1 MPACRSS
8 SYGAGKAQRSS
19 RSAARK
25 LRRAAQAM
33 QDFIPMLIFFSV
45 YLAWF
50 FIIEHMNRLHYTVI
64 HTALDDYIPFVEVFV
79 IPYYLWFF
87 YVTGAVIVL
96 YFTDRE
102 MYHRT
107 ASLLCIGMTAFLV
120 VSTLWPNIQY
130 MRPAEFVRDNIF
142 TRMVGNI
149 YRVDTPSNLCPS
161 IHVYNSIGVAFGILG
176 SRSRKLRA
184 RAVRAGSVA
193 LSAAIS
199 LSTMFIKQ
207 HSVFDVLCACAM
219 AAGAYV
225 LCFRWGFTFAGR
237 YDMQGTLVRR
247 RRRRQRQLIH

>member
-1 MPACRSS
+1 MV
-8 SYGAGKAQRSS
+8 
-19 RSAARK
+19 
-25 LRRAAQAM
+25 
-33 QDFIPMLIFFSV
+33 IFFSV

-107 ASLLCIGMTAFLV
+107 ASLLCIGMTAFLL
-120 VSTLWPNIQY
+120 VSTLWSNIQY
-130 MRPAEFVRDNIF
+130 MRPSEFARDNLF

-176 SRSRKLRA
+176 SRSKKLRSH
-184 RAVRAGSVA
+184 AVRAGSVV

-237 YDMQGTLVRR
+237 YNMQGTLVRR